1 MLGVK
6 DNDDLART
14 FQRLG
19 AVHRLRPHPDFAS
32 LAQAFKRASNI
43 LRQAGPG
50 ACGEVDQGL
59 LAEPEE
65 LGLFQALCRTESA
78 VLERVSQRLFEEALR
93 ALVALKPELDLFF
106 DKVLVMAE
114 DGKVRA
120 NRLALLARLVRL
132 FQSVADIGQVQ

>member
-1 MLGVK
+1 MRDGSAGG
-6 DNDDLART
+6 DAY
-14 FQRLG
+14 F
-19 AVHRLRPHPDFAS
+19 HPPSPGGGLSPFPEG
-32 LAQAFKRASNI
+32 
-43 LRQAGPG
+43 AGPG

-132 FQSVADIGQVQ
+132 FRSVADIGQVQ